1 MNFRLTLFAC
11 FAAVATLAGA
21 SIGNAAVPPSES
33 YFPTTTK
40 LYVSSQHP
48 ATARERF
55 DATQLGKLVNDPKME
70 KFNADL
76 EKQLAGDGRLAER
89 LGVSVAELE
98 EVYGGEIAMAVIRPV
113 GEENGYA
120 TALVI
125 DVTGKIP
132 ETMEMLKKIQAR
144 RLKSGGACAEH
155 FFDKQKGI
163 AFAMPKKGK
172 QPAYSTYITFGRVP
186 VLIFCDHQKE
196 AHAIFDRIEG
206 KRKDALVT
214 LPAFSGSMAEVA
226 KASGDLKP
234 DVRWFLEPFGYMRLR
249 RSEQIDAG
257 TREPPERGRDDLDIY
272 ADEGFDAIQGV
283 GGWINFGAGGN
294 EILHRSFVY
303 APAVDRTKKD
313 ELTQYRLKIE
323 GKATPAVVKYS
334 GPDNDKYFLGAR
346 MLNFPNEGN
355 LKPLDWIPNDVAA
368 HLTFHW
374 PMQKAFKYSETL
386 VNALSREVEDQ
397 SMWVGT
403 LDSIRDDDD
412 GPKVDIRKDIAA
424 QMGERVTFISDYLH
438 PIDTKCERTVLAME
452 ISGDVAAVTK
462 AVNDMMADDPDAVEH
477 KVGDH
482 IIWEMI
488 TRPEGEERRPR
499 RGRDDEEERAI
510 PNSAI
515 TVAHGHLLRGSHVDI
530 VQRLLAT
537 PKKGDELA
545 SATDLKQVNAAL
557 DKLSDGKESFRYF
570 ERLDRTVEPHW
581 VLIGMGKFT
590 QAETM
595 LADLVAQMQGFDPED
610 PATRK
615 RPQEIS
621 GVNLP
626 KFDFAKPFLGPAGL
640 FVKSQPNGWLITGAV
655 LTKE

>member
-1 MNFRLTLFAC
+1 MNFRIALTTC
-11 FAAVATLAGA
+11 FAALVTLASV
-21 SIGNAAVPPSES
+21 SIGNAAVPPSET

-40 LYVSSQHP
+40 LYVSSQNP

-55 DATQLGKLVNDPKME
+55 DATQLGKLVNHPNME

-76 EKQLAGDGRLAER
+76 EKQLEGDGRLAER

-98 EVYGGEIAMAVIRPV
+98 EIYGGEIAMAVIRPV
-113 GEENGYA
+113 GEEDGYA

-125 DVTGKIP
+125 DVTGKVP
-132 ETMEMLKKIQAR
+132 EASAMLEKVQAR
-144 RLKSGGACAEH
+144 RRAAGGKPRAH
-155 FFDKQKGI
+155 MFDKQKGI
-163 AFAMPKKGK
+163 KFDMPKKDK
-172 QPAYSTYITFGRVP
+172 QPAYSTYITFGREP
-186 VLIFCDHQKE
+186 VLILCDHEKE

-206 KRKDALVT
+206 KRKDSLVT

-257 TREPPERGRDDLDIY
+257 TRKPPERGRDDLDIY

-283 GGWINFGAGGN
+283 GGWINFGAGGH
-294 EILHRSFVY
+294 EVFHRSFVY
-303 APAVDRTKKD
+303 APLSDRMAKD
-313 ELTQYRLKIE
+313 ERTLWRLKIE
-323 GKATPAVVKYS
+323 GKATPPVVKYA

-346 MLNFPNEGN
+346 MLNFPN
-355 LKPLDWIPNDVAA
+355 KDTVQPIDWIPGDVAA

-403 LDSIRDDDD
+403 LDSIRDDED
-412 GPKVDIRKDIAA
+412 GPQVDIRKDIAS
-424 QMGERVTFISDYLH
+424 QMGERVTYISDYIH
-438 PIDTKCERTVLAME
+438 PIDTKSERTVLAME
-452 ISGDVAAVTK
+452 ITGDVAVVTK
-462 AVNDMMADDPDAVEH
+462 AVNDMMADDPDAIEH

-510 PNSAI
+510 PDSAI

-545 SATDLKQVNAAL
+545 SAADLKKVNAAL

-570 ERLDRTVEPHW
+570 ERLERTAEPHW

-595 LADLVAQMQGFDPED
+595 LADLVARMQGFDIND

-626 KFDFAKPFLGPAGL
+626 KFDFAKEFLGPAGL
-640 FVKSQPNGWLITGAV
+640 FVKSQKDGWLVTGAV